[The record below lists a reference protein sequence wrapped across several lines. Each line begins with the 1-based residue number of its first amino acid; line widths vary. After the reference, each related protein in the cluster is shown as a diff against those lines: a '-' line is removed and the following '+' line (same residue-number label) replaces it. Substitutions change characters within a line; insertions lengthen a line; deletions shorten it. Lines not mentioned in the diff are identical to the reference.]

1 MLNNSSDFK
10 STKKRILDSR
20 ILGEFRHFVSRIMI
34 VKIGLQMNAT
44 TVSNIEEDF
53 QVVPPNFNDCYY

>member
-20 ILGEFRHFVSRIMI
+20 ILGEFRHFCFKNHDCKNRFTNECHNCLKYRRGFPSRP
-34 VKIGLQMNAT
+34 
-44 TVSNIEEDF
+44 S
-53 QVVPPNFNDCYY
+53 